1 MAFQESPLNRE
12 ASENQLQFGAAQP
25 PHPPRVPFVLSVGI
39 TGHRIEALP
48 EDAVETIV
56 ERFGTALVDLKARA
70 TELHRRESDCF
81 ADVPPRMM
89 FVSPLADGADQIGAD
104 IALELGFE
112 LHAILPFEREAYRT
126 TLHNSALHRFDSLLD
141 HASCVL
147 ELPGNL
153 DNQHAAFVMA
163 GRATVSHCDILIA
176 LWDGLPPRGRGG
188 TGEVVE
194 LALTRGTPL
203 IHVPVDPE
211 QPLGL
216 RWSAFDPSVITR
228 HAETWVDR
236 SFTTDH
242 LDQVLTGLL
251 SPPPDRNERAFIKTF
266 QSERSRRWKA
276 RVEYP
281 LMLAAAGVSRFGR
294 HAWRGDLCQV
304 YIRQDWE
311 RYQTGCWGP
320 SGLSNPCAPLEQ
332 WYGWSDSLA
341 SHFAQCHRSGH
352 VFNFI
357 LAALAVLLAL
367 TALPFPRWKP
377 VLALSEFAVILAILV
392 NTRIGTGQQWHRRWL
407 DYRQLAERL
416 RPMRSL
422 KLLGLAAPDPP
433 GTAANPVARRWVEWY
448 AAAVWRAV
456 GFPSGKIRPLQ
467 TAALAQAVANH
478 ELWPQ
483 IEYHHRSAKQVELL
497 DERLETLGLV
507 VFNATLLS
515 CVLLIVALA
524 VDHHWAMENAKW
536 FVVASAG
543 LPAIGTAVFGIR
555 VQGDYAGTAVR
566 SEQTA
571 IVLRQVAER
580 LETESPDLPR
590 AADLVEQASRLMT
603 ADLDDWALLNRQHDL
618 SVG

>member
-1 MAFQESPLNRE
+1 MKPAGGLTEGQALD
-12 ASENQLQFGAAQP
+12 
-25 PHPPRVPFVLSVGI
+25 HPPRLPFVLCVGI

-48 EDAVETIV
+48 DEAVETVI
-56 ERFGTALVDLKARA
+56 ERLGTALVELKAQA
-70 TELHRRESDCF
+70 LELHLRERAIF
-81 ADVPPRMM
+81 ADCPPRML
-89 FVSPLADGADQIGAD
+89 FVSPLADGADQIAAD

-112 LHAILPFEREAYRT
+112 LQAILPFERGFYRK
-126 TLHNSALHRFDSLLD
+126 TLHNSGLARFDMLLD
-141 HASCVL
+141 RASCVL
-147 ELPGNL
+147 ELPGDL
-153 DNQHAAFVMA
+153 DDQHDAFVMA
-163 GRATVSHCDILIA
+163 GRATVAHCDILIA

-194 LALTRGTPL
+194 FALTRGTPL

-228 HAETWVDR
+228 RAERPVER
-236 SFTTDH
+236 SFTPDH

-251 SPPPDRNERAFIKTF
+251 SPPPDRNERSFIETF
-266 QSERSRRWKA
+266 QTERNRRWKA

-281 LMLAAAGVSRFGR
+281 LMLAAAGVSRFGPS
-294 HAWRGDLCQV
+294 AWRTDISAA
-304 YIRQDWE
+304 YIREDWE
-311 RYQTGCWGP
+311 RYCSGCWEP
-320 SGLSNPCAPLEQ
+320 SGLSNPLAPLEQ

-357 LAALAVLLAL
+357 LSALAVLLAL
-367 TALPFPRWKP
+367 TALALPEWKP
-377 VLALSEFAVILAILV
+377 VLAMTEFVVILLILV
-392 NTRIGTGQQWHRRWL
+392 NTKIGRGQQWHRRWL

-422 KLLGLAAPDPP
+422 KLLGIAAPDPP
-433 GTAANPVARRWVEWY
+433 GTPANPVPRRWVDWY
-448 AAAVWRAV
+448 SAGVWRAV
-456 GFPSGKIRPLQ
+456 GFPSGRIRAEQ
-467 TAALAQAVANH
+467 TGALAQSVATH

-483 IEYHHRSAKQVELL
+483 INYHHRAAQQVQAL
-497 DERLETLGLV
+497 DRRLEAIGVT
-507 VFNATLLS
+507 VFGATLLG
-515 CVLLIVALA
+515 CVALIVAIN
-524 VDHHWAMENAKW
+524 VDHEWALANAKW
-536 FVVASAG
+536 FTIAAAG
-543 LPAIGTAVFGIR
+543 LPAIGTAIFGIR
-555 VQGDYAGTAVR
+555 VQGDYEGTAVR

-590 AADLVEQASRLMT
+590 AADLVEQGARLMT
-603 ADLDDWALLNRQHDL
+603 ADLDDWALLNQQHDL

>member
-1 MAFQESPLNRE
+1 VNVEGSAIE
-12 ASENQLQFGAAQP
+12 AAHAAAAN
-25 PHPPRVPFVLSVGI
+25 PPRLPFVLSVGI

-56 ERFGTALVDLKARA
+56 ERIGAALVELKARA
-70 TELHRRESDCF
+70 ADLHQRERSIF
-81 ADVPPRMM
+81 ADLPPRMV
-89 FVSPLADGADQIGAD
+89 FVSPLADGADQIAAD

-112 LHAILPFEREAYRT
+112 LHAILPFAREAYRT
-126 TLHNSALHRFDSLLD
+126 TLHNSALKRFDTLAD
-141 HASCVL
+141 RAACVL
-147 ELPGNL
+147 ELPGDL
-153 DNQHAAFVMA
+153 ANQHDAFVMA
-163 GRATVSHCDILIA
+163 GRATVAHCDMLIA

-203 IHVPVDPE
+203 IHVPVDRD

-228 HAETWVDR
+228 RAERPIER
-236 SFTTDH
+236 SFTPEH

-251 SPPPDRNERAFIKTF
+251 SPPPDRNERAFIATF

-281 LMLAAAGVSRFGR
+281 LMLAAAGVSRFGPS
-294 HAWRGDLCQV
+294 AWRGDLCAS

-311 RYQTGCWGP
+311 RYRTGCWDP
-320 SGLSNPCAPLEQ
+320 SGLSNPLAPLEQ
-332 WYGWSDSLA
+332 WYGWSDSLG

-352 VFNFI
+352 VFNF
-357 LAALAVLLAL
+357 LLSALAVLLAL
-367 TALPFPRWKP
+367 TALPLPEWKP
-377 VLALSEFAVILAILV
+377 VLALSEFVVILSILV
-392 NTRIGTGQQWHRRWL
+392 NTRVGTSQQWHRRWL

-422 KLLGLAAPDPP
+422 KLLGIAAPDPP
-433 GTAANPVARRWVEWY
+433 GTPANPVPRRWVDWY
-448 AAAVWRAV
+448 SAAVWRAI
-456 GFPSGKIRPLQ
+456 GFPSGQIRPEQ
-467 TAALAQAVANH
+467 SGALAQAVAAH

-483 IEYHHRSAKQVELL
+483 IDYHHRSAKQVEAL
-497 DERLETLGLV
+497 DRRLETIGLV

-515 CVLLIVALA
+515 CVALIVAIA
-524 VDHHWAMENAKW
+524 VDHEWAIANAKW
-536 FVVASAG
+536 FTMAAAG
-543 LPAIGTAVFGIR
+543 LPAIGTAIFGIR

-571 IVLRQVAER
+571 IVVRQVAER
-580 LETESPDLPR
+580 LETEAPDLSR
-590 AADLVEQASRLMT
+590 AADLVEQAARLMT

>member
-1 MAFQESPLNRE
+1 MEV
-12 ASENQLQFGAAQP
+12 AAT
-25 PHPPRVPFVLSVGI
+25 HPPRLPFVLSVGI

-48 EDAVETIV
+48 EEAVETIV
-56 ERFGTALVDLKARA
+56 ERIGTALVELKARA
-70 TELHRRESDCF
+70 AELCHRERSIF
-81 ADVPPRMM
+81 ADLPPRLL
-89 FVSPLADGADQIGAD
+89 FVSPLAEGADQIAAD

-112 LHAILPFEREAYRT
+112 LHAILPFARDSYRT
-126 TLHNSALHRFDSLLD
+126 TLHNSGLKRFDILAD
-141 HASCVL
+141 RAACVL
-147 ELPGNL
+147 ELPGHL
-153 DNQHAAFVMA
+153 ADQHDAFVMA
-163 GRATVSHCDILIA
+163 GRATVAHCDMLIA

-228 HAETWVDR
+228 RAEKPIER
-236 SFTTDH
+236 RFTTEH

-251 SPPPDRNERAFIKTF
+251 SPPPDANERAFIATF

-276 RVEYP
+276 RLEYP
-281 LMLAAAGVSRFGR
+281 LMLAAAGVARFGR
-294 HAWRGDLCQV
+294 HAWRGDV
-304 YIRQDWE
+304 SAIYVREDWD
-311 RYQTGCWGP
+311 RYRSGCWEP
-320 SGLSNPCAPLEQ
+320 SGLSNPLAPLEQ

-352 VFNFI
+352 VFNFL

-367 TALPFPRWKP
+367 TALPFPHWKP
-377 VLALSEFAVILAILV
+377 VLALSEFVVILSILV
-392 NTRIGTGQQWHRRWL
+392 NTKVGTKQQWHRRWL

-422 KLLGLAAPDPP
+422 KLLGIAAPDPP
-433 GTAANPVARRWVEWY
+433 GTAANPVPRRWVDWY
-448 AAAVWRAV
+448 SAAVWRAV
-456 GFPSGKIRPLQ
+456 GFPSGEIRPGQ
-467 TAALAQAVANH
+467 SSAVAKAVAAH

-483 IEYHHRSAKQVELL
+483 IQYHHRSSEQVQAL

-507 VFNATLLS
+507 VFIATLLS
-515 CVLLIVALA
+515 CVALIIAIAFDHEWAVA
-524 VDHHWAMENAKW
+524 NAKW
-536 FVVASAG
+536 FTIVAAG
-543 LPAIGTAVFGIR
+543 LPAVGTAIFGIR
-555 VQGDYAGTAVR
+555 VQGDYGNTAVR

-580 LETESPDLPR
+580 LETEAPDLSR
-590 AADLVEQASRLMT
+590 TADLVEQASRLMT

>member
-1 MAFQESPLNRE
+1 ML
-12 ASENQLQFGAAQP
+12 
-25 PHPPRVPFVLSVGI
+25 
-39 TGHRIEALP
+39 
-48 EDAVETIV
+48 
-56 ERFGTALVDLKARA
+56 
-70 TELHRRESDCF
+70 
-81 ADVPPRMM
+81 
-89 FVSPLADGADQIGAD
+89 FVSPLADGADQIAAD

-112 LHAILPFEREAYRT
+112 LHAILPFARSDYRT
-126 TLHNSALHRFDSLLD
+126 TLHNSALTRFDLLAD
-141 HASCVL
+141 RASCVL
-147 ELPGNL
+147 ELPGDL
-153 DNQHAAFVMA
+153 DNQHDAFVMA
-163 GRATVSHCDILIA
+163 GRATVAHCDILIA

-203 IHVPVDPE
+203 IHVPVSPDA
-211 QPLGL
+211 PLGL

-228 HAETWVDR
+228 HSDSPVER

-242 LDQVLTGLL
+242 LDQMLTALL
-251 SPPPDRNERAFIKTF
+251 SPPPDANERSFIATF

-281 LMLAAAGVSRFGR
+281 LMLAAAGVSRFGS
-294 HAWRGDLCQV
+294 HAWRSDSCHAG
-304 YIRQDWE
+304 IREDWD
-311 RYQTGCWGP
+311 RYRSGCWEP
-320 SGLSNPCAPLEQ
+320 SGLSNPLAPLEQ

-357 LAALAVLLAL
+357 LSALAVLLAL
-367 TALPFPRWKP
+367 TALPLPEWKP
-377 VLALSEFAVILAILV
+377 VLALVEFVVILSILV
-392 NTRIGTGQQWHRRWL
+392 NTKVGNAQQWHRRWL

-422 KLLGLAAPDPP
+422 KLLGIAAPDPP
-433 GTAANPVARRWVEWY
+433 GTAANPVPRRWVEWY
-448 AAAVWRAV
+448 SAGIWRAV
-456 GFPSGKIRPLQ
+456 GFPSGRIRPEQ
-467 TAALAQAVANH
+467 AGALGQAVAAH

-483 IEYHHRSAKQVELL
+483 INYHHRAAQQVESL
-497 DERLETLGLV
+497 DRRLETLGLV

-515 CVLLIVALA
+515 CIALLIALA
-524 VDHHWAMENAKW
+524 VDPEWVHSNAKW
-536 FVVASAG
+536 FTIASAG

-555 VQGDYAGTAVR
+555 VQGDYGATAVR

-580 LETESPDLPR
+580 LETESPDLSR
-590 AADLVEQASRLMT
+590 AADLIEQAARLMT

>member
-1 MAFQESPLNRE
+1 VE
-12 ASENQLQFGAAQP
+12 AAVGAA
-25 PHPPRVPFVLSVGI
+25 HPPRLPFVLSVGI

-48 EDAVETIV
+48 ESAVETII
-56 ERFGTALVDLKARA
+56 ERIEAALIEVKARA
-70 TELHRRESDCF
+70 AELYRREQGVF
-81 ADVPPRMM
+81 ADFPARLL
-89 FVSPLADGADQIGAD
+89 FVSPLADGADQIAAD
-104 IALELGFE
+104 IALQLGFE
-112 LHAILPFEREAYRT
+112 LHAILPFAREAYRT
-126 TLHNSALHRFDSLLD
+126 TLHNSGLERFDLLAD
-141 HASCVL
+141 RAACML
-147 ELPGNL
+147 ELPGDL
-153 DNQHAAFVMA
+153 SNQHDAFVMA
-163 GRATVSHCDILIA
+163 GRATVAHCDILIA

-203 IHVPVDPE
+203 VHVPVDPE

-216 RWSAFDPSVITR
+216 RWSAFDPSVVTHRADKPIER
-228 HAETWVDR
+228 P
-236 SFTTDH
+236 FTPEH
-242 LDQVLTGLL
+242 LDLVLTGLL
-251 SPPPDRNERAFIKTF
+251 SPPPDRNERAFIATF

-294 HAWRGDLCQV
+294 HAWRGDLAAI
-304 YIRQDWE
+304 YIRQDWD
-311 RYQTGCWGP
+311 RYRTGCWDP
-320 SGLSNPCAPLEQ
+320 SGLSNPLAPLEQ

-367 TALPFPRWKP
+367 TALPFPEWKP
-377 VLALSEFAVILAILV
+377 VLATSEFVVILSILV
-392 NTRIGTGQQWHRRWL
+392 NTKVGTSRQWHRRWL

-422 KLLGLAAPDPP
+422 KLLGIAAPDPP
-433 GTAANPVARRWVEWY
+433 GTPANPVPRRWVDWY
-448 AAAVWRAV
+448 SAGVWRAI
-456 GFPSGKIRPLQ
+456 GFPSGEIRREQ
-467 TAALAQAVANH
+467 AGAFAQAVASH

-483 IEYHHRSAKQVELL
+483 IDYHHRSSKQVEAL
-497 DERLETLGLV
+497 DRRLETLGLV
-507 VFNATLLS
+507 VFIATLLS
-515 CVLLIVALA
+515 CVALIVAIA
-524 VDHHWAMENAKW
+524 VDHEWALENAKW
-536 FVVASAG
+536 FTMAAAG
-543 LPAIGTAVFGIR
+543 LPAIGTAIFGIR
-555 VQGDYAGTAVR
+555 VQGDYGNTAVR

-580 LETESPDLPR
+580 LETEAPGLTR
-590 AADLVEQASRLMT
+590 TADLVEQAARLMT

>member
-1 MAFQESPLNRE
+1 MNRESPELR
-12 ASENQLQFGAAQP
+12 LQFGGLSG
-25 PHPPRVPFVLSVGI
+25 PPRLPFVLSVGI

-48 EDAVETIV
+48 EDAVEMVI
-56 ERFGTALVDLKARA
+56 ERLGTALVELKTRAIDLF
-70 TELHRRESDCF
+70 HRERDCY
-81 ADVPPRMM
+81 ADAPPRLL
-89 FVSPLADGADQIGAD
+89 FVSPLADGADQIAAD
-104 IALELGFE
+104 IAIELGFE
-112 LHAILPFEREAYRT
+112 LEAILPFAADAYRT
-126 TLHNSALHRFDSLLD
+126 TLHNSGLARFDMLAER
-141 HASCVL
+141 ASCLL
-147 ELPGNL
+147 ELPGDL
-153 DNQHAAFVMA
+153 DNQLQAFVMA
-163 GRATVSHCDILIA
+163 GRATVAHCDVLIA

-203 IHVPVDPE
+203 VHVPVDPE

-228 HAETWVDR
+228 RSERPVER
-236 SFTTDH
+236 SFTPEH
-242 LDQVLTGLL
+242 LDQVLSALL
-251 SPPPDRNERAFIKTF
+251 SPPPDGRERSFIATF

-281 LMLAAAGVSRFGR
+281 LMLACAGVSRFGR
-294 HAWRGDLCQV
+294 SAWRGDV
-304 YIRQDWE
+304 GAAYVREDWD
-311 RYQTGCWGP
+311 RYNSGCWNP
-320 SGLSNPCAPLEQ
+320 SGLSNPLAPLEQ

-367 TALPFPRWKP
+367 TALPMPEWKP
-377 VLALSEFAVILAILV
+377 GLALAEFVVILSILI
-392 NTRIGTGQQWHRRWL
+392 NTKVGTGQQWHRRWL

-422 KLLGLAAPDPP
+422 KLLGIAAPDPP
-433 GTAANPVARRWVEWY
+433 GTPANPVARRWVEWY
-448 AAAVWRAV
+448 SAAVWRAV
-456 GFPSGKIRPLQ
+456 GFPSGRIRAEQP
-467 TAALAQAVANH
+467 AALAQAVAAH

-483 IEYHHRSAKQVELL
+483 IDYHHRSAQQVQLF
-497 DERLETLGLV
+497 DRRLETLGLV

-515 CVLLIVALA
+515 CAALIIAIA
-524 VDHHWAMENAKW
+524 VDHEWAVANAKW
-536 FVVASAG
+536 FTIAAAG

-555 VQGDYAGTAVR
+555 VQGDYEGTAVR

-571 IVLRQVAER
+571 MVVRQVAER

-590 AADLVEQASRLMT
+590 AADLVEQAARLMT
-603 ADLDDWALLNRQHDL
+603 ADLDDWALLNQQHDL